1 MGGAKS
7 GLLNVKEIVGRIAIE
22 SYFTNWH
29 EGILLMGPNLNKN
42 NDKDQ
47 VIIIIIIIIIY

>member
-29 EGILLMGPNLNKN
+29 EGVLLMGPNLNKN

-47 VIIIIIIIIIY
+47 VIIIIIIIIY